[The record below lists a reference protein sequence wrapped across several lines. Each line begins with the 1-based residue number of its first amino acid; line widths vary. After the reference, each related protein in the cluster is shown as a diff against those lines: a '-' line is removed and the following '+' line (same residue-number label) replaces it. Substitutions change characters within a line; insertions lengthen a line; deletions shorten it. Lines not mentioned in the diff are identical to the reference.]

1 MKVEKMLTNAPTIG
15 HNITS
20 YAEGIPDRLELD
32 YAELK
37 INAMTALDATE
48 SLPVIIETS
57 ADVEPI
63 ASAIKK
69 LGDLAGRATAHR
81 VAEKEPYL
89 RAGDAVFAWF
99 TKGLIEPLNAKRE
112 QLRVRLD
119 SFKQRQLAEERAKRE
134 AEAAIARAQ
143 QIAAQKA
150 REEAE
155 AAARRARSVETAELR
170 AAEARQARVEA
181 DMAAARAEQTTLAT
195 MASSSAMIRERFE
208 GERSGHVG
216 MRKKKIAV
224 VTDIAKLDLERLR
237 HFFKQEHLE
246 YALRAWAAAT
256 DYDEQMPGAIVTKTD
271 TTVVR

>member
-1 MKVEKMLTNAPTIG
+1 MNNAPGIG
-15 HNITS
+15 HNLGPYESIAAKVTDQL
-20 YAEGIPDRLELD
+20 ALD

-37 INAMTALDATE
+37 TNVKAALDDTE
-48 SLPVIIETS
+48 SLPTVIESS

-69 LGDLAGRATAHR
+69 LGDFANRATAYR

-89 RAGDAVFAWF
+89 RGGDAVFAWF
-99 TKGLIEPLNAKRE
+99 TMGLIEPLNIRRE

-119 SFKQRQLAEERAKRE
+119 AFKQRQLAEERAKRE
-134 AEAAIARAQ
+134 AEAA
-143 QIAAQKA
+143 AAHKLLLAAAKQ

-155 AAARRARSVETAELR
+155 AAASRARSAASLELR
-170 AAEARQARVEA
+170 QAEARQARVEA
-181 DMAAARAEQTTLAT
+181 DLAAARAETTALAT
-195 MASSSAMIRERFE
+195 MASGTAMVRERFE
-208 GERSGHVG
+208 GERSGLVG
-216 MRKKKIAV
+216 MRKKKTAV
-224 VTDIAKLDLERLR
+224 VTDSAKLDLERLR

-256 DYDEQMPGAIVTKTD
+256 DYNEQMPGAIVTKTD